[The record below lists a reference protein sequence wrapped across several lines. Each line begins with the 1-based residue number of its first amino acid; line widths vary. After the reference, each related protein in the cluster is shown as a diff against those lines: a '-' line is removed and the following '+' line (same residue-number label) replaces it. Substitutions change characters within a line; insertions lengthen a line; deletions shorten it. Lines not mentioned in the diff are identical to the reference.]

1 VQARRQRIERKSQ
14 AQRLMREVR
23 AHMRSRW
30 RGPVDE
36 TVRRAEA
43 LFDEID
49 ITGDGIITQ
58 QEYYKALELAVP
70 RAFTPEEREV
80 LWWVIDEDGS
90 GEIDLGEFVLFF
102 TGAQAGKRRKS
113 PTGGAPA

>member
-1 VQARRQRIERKSQ
+1 
-14 AQRLMREVR
+14 MREVR

-80 LWWVIDEDGS
+80 LWCVVAADDGS
-90 GEIDLGEFVLFF
+90 HWMRQRRVALSGLLKSRSIPPLRSR
-102 TGAQAGKRRKS
+102 GKTVS
-113 PTGGAPA
+113 LSTNSTSIFNWSV